1 MYKSQ
6 LDLSLAVA
14 FYRNDNFKSP
24 KTAFSNRHKTTI
36 SARHRLN
43 TKLKDIVTIILINQ
57 SNIPHNHTAQNL
69 LMHFWNT

>member
-24 KTAFSNRHKTTI
+24 KTAFSNRHKTAF
-36 SARHRLN
+36 SARHK
-43 TKLKDIVTIILINQ
+43 TTI
-57 SNIPHNHTAQNL
+57 SNRH
-69 LMHFWNT
+69 